1 MRCPSCSHVN
11 ITHFGFCEKCLSILD
26 PSSPAAEALRTPG
39 LFAEEGA
46 GVESESK
53 ESDAPVRKMLPWL
66 SPDVPE
72 VFMHDARVRELEG
85 KYNRAAIEGRCERV
99 LVYGDPGMGK
109 TRFVREF
116 MHAIEPQPK
125 YIFMADAHDDGA
137 GPLALFRSLL
147 KSRYGIG
154 SEVDPIEAA
163 NRLYDEIVALHDVPD
178 PMHDAHLIGFLLDMS
193 IRKSPYVALRSEEQ
207 EGLKF
212 MALQA
217 LTRLLIR
224 DARQRALLIVVDE
237 YHLASPES
245 RHVISHIYRA
255 LQGHPV
261 WMVLLGRPEMLETQP
276 EASEAEHRVDLRP
289 LKPRAT
295 QQFVRGLLEGID
307 NVPVEVVR
315 RVAETSGGN
324 PYAAYHI
331 LLYLHEMGVIT
342 REDGVWSI
350 DETSFFD
357 LAIPPTLAGVA
368 AARYQCLNNE
378 EKEHLARAAV
388 VGTRFR
394 LGTVLAIQRAEQGFG
409 RPGGPSGPIPD
420 DVEKTRAVFD
430 DLVRRAFLRRV
441 AEKRV
446 PGEERYE
453 FTSSGERDL
462 LLESLV
468 PERRARMHRIIAQW
482 HEVNLPNSVPSKHEL
497 LASHYEAAG
506 DPRLAARSAIAAGK
520 LAAQS
525 FRNDQAIALF
535 ERAQRLFGP
544 TRSPELIDV
553 GHELGK
559 LYFYMG
565 DLDQS
570 LNCFEG
576 MLDHAWRLRAKRKG
590 AVALEKLSRVRREL
604 GNYDQALRLGLRSLE
619 LFRQMNDRNG
629 MASACDK
636 VGQVFW
642 LLGDFPR
649 ALAYLQQD
657 ARIRRER
664 KDERGL
670 AVALLNIARVYVD
683 TGDLSRA
690 ARFSER
696 AHALFRRVQDP
707 LGVIGSLNVQAV
719 IALYYG
725 ETARGRTL
733 LETGL
738 AEARGIGDRSQEAK
752 ILNNLADILAE
763 SDPDE
768 AQQRVEQAYKI
779 ANHIS
784 DVRAVA
790 GTRFTL
796 SKILSLRG
804 QLEEAL
810 VVARKGL
817 MEVQSTRHLLMI
829 YQGQISIA
837 EILLIIA
844 DGETEE
850 SSTTPAL
857 QEAIEVLNSALNGL
871 ETIGA
876 PIHMPRTLDML
887 AKAYEKAGLTDELA
901 EVQSRKKA
909 VEDGFV
915 RHDPPGEEQ
924 GDD

>member
-26 PSSPAAEALRTPG
+26 PSSPAAEALRSPG

-46 GVESESK
+46 GSDVDAQ
-53 ESDAPVRKMLPWL
+53 ESDAPVRKTLPWL

-72 VFMHDARVRELEG
+72 VFMHDTRVRELEE
-85 KYNRAAIEGRCERV
+85 KYSSAAIQGRCERI

-163 NRLYDEIVALHDVPD
+163 NRLYEEIVALHDVSD
-178 PMHDAHLIGFLLDMS
+178 PTHDAHLIGFLLGMS
-193 IRKSPYVALRSEEQ
+193 VRTSPYAALRTAEQ

-245 RHVISHIYRA
+245 RHVISHIYRT

-261 WMVLLGRPEMLETQP
+261 WMVLLGRPEMLDTQP
-276 EASEAEHRVDLRP
+276 EAAEVEHRVDLRP

-295 QQFVRGLLEGID
+295 QQFVRGLLDGIEE
-307 NVPVEVVR
+307 VPAEVVK

-342 REDGVWSI
+342 RDDGAWSI

-409 RPGGPSGPIPD
+409 RPGGPSGPVPD
-420 DVEKTRAVFD
+420 DVEQTRAVFD

-468 PERRARMHRIIAQW
+468 PERRSRMHRIIAQW
-482 HEVNLPNSVPSKHEL
+482 HEVNLPDSVPSKHEL

-506 DPRLAARSAIAAGK
+506 DSRLAARSAISAGK

-544 TRSPELIDV
+544 ARSPELIDV

-559 LYFYMG
+559 LYFYTG

-570 LNCFEG
+570 LTCFEG

-604 GNYDQALRLGLRSLE
+604 GDYDQALRLGLRSLE

-670 AVALLNIARVYVD
+670 AVALLNISRVYID
-683 TGDLSRA
+683 TGDLARA

-738 AEARGIGDRSQEAK
+738 EEARGIGDRSQEAK

-763 SDPDE
+763 SDLDE
-768 AQQRVEQAYKI
+768 AQKRIEQAYKI
-779 ANHIS
+779 AKHIS
-784 DVRAVA
+784 DVRGVA

-796 SKILSLRG
+796 SKILALRG
-804 QLEEAL
+804 QMDEAL

-817 MEVQSTRHLLMI
+817 MEVQTTRHRMMI

-837 EILLIIA
+837 EILLEIA
-844 DGETEE
+844 ESEDGE
-850 SSTTPAL
+850 SPITPSL
-857 QEAIEVLNSALNGL
+857 QEAIDILKAALNGL
-871 ETIGA
+871 DAIGA
-876 PIHMPRTLDML
+876 PIHLPRTLGML
-887 AKAYEKAGLTDELA
+887 AKAYEKAGLTEEMNEA
-901 EVQSRKKA
+901 KSRKQS
-909 VEDGFV
+909 VEDSFE
-915 RHDPPGEEQ
+915 RHNTSA
-924 GDD
+924 DDSAEG